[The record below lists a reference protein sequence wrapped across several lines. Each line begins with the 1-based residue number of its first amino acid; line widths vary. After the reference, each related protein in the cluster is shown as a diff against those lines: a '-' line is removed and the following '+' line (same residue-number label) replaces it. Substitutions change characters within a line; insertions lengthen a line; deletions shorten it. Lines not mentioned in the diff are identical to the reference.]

1 MCGDDSRGEWT
12 PPSVRIRL
20 AAMGESSPQSLYPQ
34 ILGDSWASV
43 HPAVQAMHLN
53 GEPKSV
59 SGTIT
64 IEQGKGWFGRFLVW
78 IIGLP
83 KERPKC
89 EVRLVKT
96 VIKNGERWERF
107 FDSDQ
112 LATIQRCS
120 PEGIWERAGIWE
132 MLLDISVDDGALVH
146 RQKRTRLCLGP
157 LRLPWP
163 RWLGQYS
170 FGVRP
175 FPRSCT
181 SAANRTVGS
190 SLRRAAR
197 TALRRAAPRSR
208 VQGRA

>member
-1 MCGDDSRGEWT
+1 
-12 PPSVRIRL
+12 
-20 AAMGESSPQSLYPQ
+20 
-34 ILGDSWASV
+34 
-43 HPAVQAMHLN
+43 MHLN

-163 RWLGQYS
+163 RWLGPTGGAREEADGEGWVQ
-170 FGVRP
+170 
-175 FPRSCT
+175 
-181 SAANRTVGS
+181 
-190 SLRRAAR
+190 LRVE
-197 TALRRAAPRSR
+197 LFAPLAGKIFAYHGR
-208 VQGRA
+208 VKAEE